1 MFTCQIEACQ
11 PTNTCDQILKEKKK
25 DLSYIF
31 LSLSKQSSQ
40 ADQNGYL
47 WQTPWKIFPVHKNG
61 IKLTAT

>member
-11 PTNTCDQILKEKKK
+11 PTNTCDQILKEKKKK

-47 WQTPWKIFPVHKNG
+47 
-61 IKLTAT
+61 

>member
-31 LSLSKQSSQ
+31 LSLSKQPSQ